1 MTSRNSD
8 GDGNFP
14 WAEHLPL
21 ADHRRSSNRTS
32 LRKLHLS
39 RAKLKASSRASAL
52 LSGFAM
58 VAMIELT
65 IEQDEVNPIPEA
77 LLIAFTAFA
86 SLLIVVHITA
96 LLISTC
102 ILPQLEFYISIC
114 ESSEGSIDTPY
125 EKVRWYIE
133 MSWVFSTALGMLLFL
148 VVVVLACWVKFWNIS
163 KWSAGVCF
171 LIVGPVVVVFVL
183 FAIFFYRTLISFKY
197 QNASKMV
204 DSLDRWMSELEKG
217 QCASPPYQ
225 LPPIAHH
232 TSSLLGS
239 RSNLHRSQQEITF
252 LSEA

>member
-1 MTSRNSD
+1 MAAEDVSKDENL
-8 GDGNFP
+8 P
-14 WAEHLPL
+14 WTEHIPL
-21 ADHRRSSNRTS
+21 AASRRSSTRTS
-32 LRKLHLS
+32 LRKLQLS
-39 RAKLKASSRASAL
+39 RAKLKSSSRASAL

-65 IEQDEVNPIPEA
+65 IEQDEENPIPEA
-77 LLIAFTAFA
+77 LLITFSGFA

-102 ILPQLEFYISIC
+102 ILPQLESYISIC
-114 ESSEGSIDTPY
+114 ESSDGNIDTPY

-148 VVVVLACWVKFWNIS
+148 VVVVLANWVKFWNIS

-204 DSLDRWMSELEKG
+204 HSLDRWMSELERG
-217 QCASPPYQ
+217 QCISPIYQSPPPVNHTSPLPASPASVHQ
-225 LPPIAHH
+225 
-232 TSSLLGS
+232 
-239 RSNLHRSQQEITF
+239 SQEVIYI
-252 LSEA
+252 SET